1 MDSQIT
7 SGMLFPVW
15 GYMLSTENRQAEM
28 CSFQLFMSMSLKRQL
43 EE

>member
-7 SGMLFPVW
+7 SGTLFPVW
-15 GYMLSTENRQAEM
+15 GYMLSTENGQGEM
-28 CSFQLFMSMSLKRQL
+28 CFFQLFMSMSLKRQL